1 MRKNGFVNLILIGI
15 LSISLALCCT
25 VSLAEEK
32 EEEFLPSWNDG
43 ATKSAILDY
52 LMDVTSA
59 DSDTFLEKDNR
70 IAVFRDNGT
79 LIAEDPGMQ
88 NVFLVRSLKRL
99 AKKKPELLRNEPYKS
114 VEEKGIAYMD
124 GLDAG
129 MLEKIGGIVREE
141 AGEEFYKELVSDF
154 LNAAKH
160 PHFDLL
166 YKNLVYQPMKEL
178 ISYLR
183 AMGFR
188 VYVVSSGDI
197 AFVKSVSEA
206 LYDIAAERIISL
218 EELKADPVKRPI
230 LAAGRM
236 DQGQDV
242 GMLLYCQGAEPLTLQ
257 MILKHDDK
265 ERELVY
271 GQNDLKSI
279 DAAKNN
285 GWLQVSI
292 KNDWKKIFPVTLKE
306 KAPEKE
312 FKPVKDEGVEEL
324 EIDVSEEAPAAPQIG
339 ITRPLEDKGPTKID
353 VVFFIIDID
362 EIDTVTQSFAAN
374 IFTAFRWWD
383 PRLAH
388 GGKGTLQYNLNDIW
402 YPRILLMNRQRLW
415 KSFPR
420 VAEVN
425 SSGEI
430 IYRQRSWGYFS
441 QPLDLRDFPF
451 DKQTLNFTFV
461 TPGYSP
467 QEVQLM
473 KFETKGF
480 GMAENFSVPDWDVIG
495 WDYTTKPFSPS
506 EGEEIGTITFSL
518 KLKRH
523 SEHYVYKVVIPLVF
537 IVFMS
542 WIVFWIDP
550 KEIGT
555 NVAAATTSFLTLI
568 AYRFAIG
575 TFLPKIPYF
584 TRLDAFV
591 FWSTILVFSSLLQS
605 ILMSN
610 LVYKDKGDLARKIE
624 AKSRFIYPVVFV
636 VIIVL
641 TLFV

>member
-1 MRKNGFVNLILIGI
+1 MRKSDFINVVSIIT
-15 LSISLALCCT
+15 LSVSMVFCCSA
-25 VSLAEEK
+25 SLAEEGK
-32 EEEFLPSWNDG
+32 EEFLPSWNDG
-43 ATKSAILDY
+43 PAKTAILDHI
-52 LMDVTSA
+52 MGVTSS
-59 DSDTFLEKDNR
+59 DSDTFLEKEKR

-79 LIAEDPGMQ
+79 LIAEDPEIQ
-88 NVFLVRSLKRL
+88 KVFLTRASRRL
-99 AKKKPELLRNEPYKS
+99 AKKKPELLNKEPYKS
-114 VEEKGIAYMD
+114 VEEKGIGYMD
-124 GLDAG
+124 GLDSG
-129 MLEKIGGIVREE
+129 MLEKMGGIVREE

-154 LNAAKH
+154 LNTAKH
-160 PHFDLL
+160 PYFDVL
-166 YKNLVYQPMKEL
+166 YKDLVYQPMKEL

-183 AMGFR
+183 AMEFSI
-188 VYVVSSGDI
+188 YVVSSGDI
-197 AFVKSVSEA
+197 AFVKNVSDV
-206 LYDIAAERIISL
+206 LYGIAPERIIGF
-218 EELKADPVKRPI
+218 EELRAGSVKRPI
-230 LAAGRM
+230 LAGGRM

-242 GMLLYCQGAEPLTLQ
+242 DMLLYCQEAGPLTLQ
-257 MILKHDDK
+257 MMVKHDDK

-279 DAAKNN
+279 DAARNN
-285 GWLQVSI
+285 KWLQVSM
-292 KNDWKKIFPVTLKE
+292 KDDWGKIFPVKLKE
-306 KAPEKE
+306 KTPGKGPE
-312 FKPVKDEGVEEL
+312 PVKDEGVEEV
-324 EIDVSEEAPAAPQIG
+324 EVDASEEGPAAPQIG

-388 GGKGTLQYNLNDIW
+388 GGKGTLMYNLNDIW

-425 SSGEI
+425 SSGEV

-441 QPLDLRDFPF
+441 QPLNLRDFPF

-473 KFETKGF
+473 KLETKGF
-480 GMAENFSVPDWDVIG
+480 GMSENFSVPDWDVIG
-495 WDYTTKPFSPS
+495 WDYTTKAFSPN
-506 EGEEIGTITFSL
+506 EGQELGTITFSL
-518 KLKRH
+518 NLKRH
-523 SEHYVYKVVIPLVF
+523 SEHYVYKVVIPLIF

-555 NVAAATTSFLTLI
+555 NIAAATTSFLTLI

-591 FWSTILVFSSLLQS
+591 FWSTILVFSSLVQS

-610 LVYKDKGDLARKIE
+610 LVYKGKGDMARKIE
-624 AKSRFIYPVVFV
+624 AKSRFIYPVIFV
-636 VIIVL
+636 AIIVL